1 MQFTLTL
8 SPSLYRGEP
17 PDILGPD
24 AGRAVVDMLQVGADP
39 YCMGWVPTYPL
50 HPLAL
55 GHRVE
60 QGGLRGHLAPAHN
73 NSLREGFKKNKIT
86 SMAFFPW
93 RGTPPPP
100 PPPVE
105 NN

>member
-17 PDILGPD
+17 PDILGPA
-24 AGRAVVDMLQVGADP
+24 AGRAVVDMLQVGTDH
-39 YCMGWVPTYPL
+39 YYMSRVPTYHL

-73 NSLREGFKKNKIT
+73 NRLSTVLIIVSVSPSAPKVDIPQPHVAGVR
-86 SMAFFPW
+86 
-93 RGTPPPP
+93 
-100 PPPVE
+100 V
-105 NN
+105 

>member
-8 SPSLYRGEP
+8 SPNLYRGEP
-17 PDILGPD
+17 PDILGPA
-24 AGRAVVDMLQVGADP
+24 AGRAVVDMLQVGADHV
-39 YCMGWVPTYPL
+39 CMGRVPTYNL

-73 NSLREGFKKNKIT
+73 LAMFLLLVD
-86 SMAFFPW
+86 
-93 RGTPPPP
+93 
-100 PPPVE
+100 PVPVSPSARKVDIP
-105 NN
+105 